1 MKHQHPSISTRF
13 LYAEILPMLLIE
25 AGFKNHAQNI
35 KTLTETA
42 PLERTNSP
50 QGLNKALDEAIR
62 AVTPIYHKARM
73 SAPVEERETVTEYI
87 QFLKQGF
94 RDERS
99 VNGETIYTE
108 INSHFWDHVSSNQWI
123 GAREKTLKLLIF
135 LLQRYIFTY
144 GSETTS
150 SSSCVEHPLE
160 AEILPLWFDYC
171 DCPITIARVDPL
183 QGQGN

>member
-1 MKHQHPSISTRF
+1 MNHQHPSISTRF
-13 LYAEILPMLLIE
+13 LYAEILPMFLTE
-25 AGFKNHAQNI
+25 AGFQDHAHNI

-50 QGLNKALDEAIR
+50 KGLNKALDDAIR
-62 AVTPIYHKARM
+62 AVTPSYHKARM
-73 SAPVEERETVTEYI
+73 SAPAEERETVTAYT

-99 VNGETIYTE
+99 VNGENIYTE

-150 SSSCVEHPLE
+150 PNSCVEHPLE
-160 AEILPLWFDYC
+160 AEILPLWFEYC
-171 DCPITIARVDPL
+171 DCALTIAQTDPL
-183 QGQGN
+183 RQES